1 MSQTTCPRFRGLSW
15 LTTGHKESIHK
26 IDVSSVLESHWT
38 SKAEWHRFALNP
50 KVLSMVSEMTAEVRS
65 GKGLAQRPEWHR
77 LSVDFTTHTFKAAAI
92 LNKWPRLLRPYVH
105 WFLPCFQQVRKDIKE
120 ARQIYE
126 TELGPRK
133 EKERAAVTQGEVP
146 PVYEDMI
153 YWLDEHSK
161 GAPFDAVMAQLMM
174 AQAMIHGTADLITQ
188 SLFNIITRPGLL
200 EELRA
205 EVVSVLGSNGVTTDS
220 LSHLH
225 FLDSVVKETLRVK
238 PLFLG
243 KNFCLYEHAQPF

>member
-1 MSQTTCPRFRGLSW
+1 
-15 LTTGHKESIHK
+15 
-26 IDVSSVLESHWT
+26 
-38 SKAEWHRFALNP
+38 
-50 KVLSMVSEMTAEVRS
+50 MVAEMTAEVRS
-65 GKGLAQRPEWHR
+65 GKSLAQRQEWHR

-105 WFLPCFQQVRKDIKE
+105 WFLPCFKQVREDIKE

-126 TELGPRK
+126 KEMSPRK
-133 EKERAAVTQGEVP
+133 AKEDAAAKRGETP

-188 SLFNIITRPGLL
+188 SVFNIITRPELL

-205 EVVSVLGSNGVTTDS
+205 EMISVLGSNGVTTDS
-220 LSHLH
+220 LSQLH

-243 KNFCLYEHAQPF
+243 KKF